1 VNAEII
7 GVGTELLLGQI
18 ANSNAQW
25 MSERLA
31 EIGVDVLHHQ
41 VVGDNVDR
49 IVEAFRLALSRADVV
64 IATGGLGPTQD
75 DVTRDAFAA
84 AVGARLVRRPEI
96 EEMLRERFARAGREM
111 PESNLLQAD
120 IPEGG
125 RFIRP
130 ERGTAPGLVVEVDG
144 RRIYA
149 LPGVPAEMR
158 EMMEGTVLP
167 EVAALA
173 GPAALLS
180 RTLRCTG
187 IAESKVAELLDDLF
201 HGTTNPTVAYLAGGG
216 EVKVRLT
223 AKAATREETEALIA
237 PIADEVARR
246 LGDFVFST
254 RDGSIEQAVG
264 RLLRAA
270 GKTLA
275 CAESLT
281 GGELGARITS
291 VPGASDYF
299 LGSAVCYTEAS
310 KREVLGVSQA
320 TLDGPGTVSSECAGE
335 MASGARRLFGA
346 DLAVALT
353 GAAGPDAHGG
363 VEPGRV
369 WIAIEGEDVSHRR
382 PLRAPGDRDMVRRWA
397 EQAALDLLRRHLEG
411 KPLPRGSSVT

>member
-1 VNAEII
+1 MNAEII

-84 AVGARLVRRPEI
+84 VVGARLVRRPEI

>member
-1 VNAEII
+1 MNAEII

-335 MASGARRLFGA
+335 MASGARRLFEA

>member
-1 VNAEII
+1 MNAEII

-84 AVGARLVRRPEI
+84 VVGARLVRRPEI

-335 MASGARRLFGA
+335 MASGARRLFEA